1 MKSFNQ
7 LARIAYAAYC
17 KQRAIG
23 GKTMDGMLLPV
34 WADLGVERQACW
46 IEAVKA
52 VVQEVQH
59 IH

>member
-17 KQRAIG
+17 KRAG
-23 GKTMDGMLLPV
+23 GKTYDGKPLPG
-34 WADLGVERQACW
+34 WTDIGVERQACW

-52 VVQEVQH
+52 VVHEVQS

>member
-17 KQRAIG
+17 KRAG
-23 GKTMDGMLLPV
+23 TKAFDGVPLPA
-34 WADLGVERQACW
+34 WLDLPYECQACW

-52 VVQEVQH
+52 VAQEVQH

>member
-7 LARIAYAAYC
+7 LARIAYAAFVR
-17 KQRAIG
+17 RAG
-23 GKTMDGMLLPV
+23 GKTYDGKPLAEWLEI
-34 WADLGVERQACW
+34 GVDQQACW

-52 VVQEVQH
+52 VVQEVQS